1 MRMNR
6 DSGRCSMLLVA
17 IALLSLSCNTT
28 TPAPSTERWVYYS
41 ISSPDVATTARTGLW
56 RYGINS
62 RRYERVTSMSIDK
75 LSGVAA
81 NGVIVMLSSAALMT
95 SKPDPLNTLFGRCE
109 NGSVIPVP
117 FPAHPDPN
125 REYAL
130 DRPHCFALAYN
141 GHHAAYPVVDRPAGS
156 LLRDTTWKSGI
167 VLFNCYTG
175 KIQILAVDSFAQAN
189 FSITSPLR
197 RCMAWVDGALL
208 LSRDASSLRFN
219 LLLGQSSVGST
230 GSGIQFV
237 LWQNGVFRL
246 LDPSL
251 DASTAPSLRGWD
263 EHSGVILARLDW
275 MAPTLSV
282 LAAVNGAWKSTQLES
297 ATLNSAGQFAV
308 TRSRLVIAGP
318 DGIELR
324 NTADGSAAGTV
335 LTYAQLFSDD
345 VRALVTK
352 PAEQIHLAI
361 SPDGEWIACAVSLPL
376 SWPDPQSRTR
386 LSIFRADGSDL
397 RFIAQDEN
405 IDASISDP
413 LSL

>member
-1 MRMNR
+1 MRMNT
-6 DSGRCSMLLVA
+6 DSGRCAILFLSLALVA
-17 IALLSLSCNTT
+17 LSCNSTS
-28 TPAPSTERWVYYS
+28 PAPSTERWVYYS
-41 ISSPDVATTARTGLW
+41 ISSPDAATTARTGLW

-62 RRYERVTSMSIDK
+62 RRYERVTSMPVLKIT
-75 LSGVAA
+75 GVAA
-81 NGVIVMLSSAALMT
+81 NGVIVMMSSAARIA
-95 SKPDPLNTLFGRCE
+95 SIPDPMNTLFGRCE

-117 FPAHPDPN
+117 FPAHPDPK

-130 DRPHCFALAYN
+130 YAPGCFALAYN

-156 LLRDTTWKSGI
+156 TARDTTWKTGI

-175 KIQILAVDSFAQAN
+175 NIQILAVDSFAQEN
-189 FSITSPLR
+189 FASASPLR

-219 LLLGQSSVGST
+219 LLLGQSSIGST

-263 EHSGVILARLDW
+263 EHSGAILARLDW

-282 LAAVNGAWKSTQLES
+282 LTAVNGAWRNTQLES

-324 NTADGSAAGTV
+324 STADGSAAGTV

-352 PAEQIHLAI
+352 PAEQIHLTI
-361 SPDGEWIACAVSLPL
+361 SPDGEWIACAVSLPAT
-376 SWPDPQSRTR
+376 WPDPQSRTR
-386 LSIFRADGSDL
+386 LFIFRADGSDL

-405 IDASISDP
+405 INASISDP
-413 LSL
+413 LAQ

>member
-1 MRMNR
+1 
-6 DSGRCSMLLVA
+6 LTLALVT
-17 IALLSLSCNTT
+17 LSCNSTS
-28 TPAPSTERWVYYS
+28 PAPSTERWVYYS
-41 ISSPDVATTARTGLW
+41 ISSPDAATTARTGLY

-81 NGVIVMLSSAALMT
+81 NGVIVMLSSAARIA
-95 SKPDPLNTLFGRCE
+95 SNPDPLNTLFGRCE

-117 FPAHPDPN
+117 FPVHPDPK

-130 DRPHCFALAYN
+130 DAPGCIALAYN

-156 LLRDTTWKSGI
+156 TARDTTWKSGI

-189 FSITSPLR
+189 FAIESPLR

-208 LSRDASSLRFN
+208 LSRDASTLRFN

-251 DASTAPSLRGWD
+251 DATTAPSLRGWD
-263 EHSGVILARLDW
+263 EHSGAILARMDW

-282 LAAVNGAWKSTQLES
+282 LTAGALPWRSTQLDAAS
-297 ATLNSAGQFAV
+297 VSSTGQWAV

-335 LTYAQLFSDD
+335 LTYAQLFSND

-352 PAEQIHLAI
+352 PAEQIHLTI
-361 SPDGEWIACAVSLPL
+361 SPDGEWIACAVSLPS

-386 LSIFRADGSDL
+386 LHIFRADGSDL
-397 RFIAQDEN
+397 RFIAQDASIN
-405 IDASISDP
+405 ASISDP
-413 LSL
+413 LSQ